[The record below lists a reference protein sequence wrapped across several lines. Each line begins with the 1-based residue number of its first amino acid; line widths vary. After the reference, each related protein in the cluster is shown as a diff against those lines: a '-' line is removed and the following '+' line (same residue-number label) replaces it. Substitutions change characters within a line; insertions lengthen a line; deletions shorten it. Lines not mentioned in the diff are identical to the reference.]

1 LYQAPHIKSNKSA
14 SNKKDHGSF
23 GIGRTEDEEPNQ
35 KVSQELTQT
44 VHRQRRQRSSPRTRE
59 SFRGKKQLETAGET
73 ENLNA
78 PSGEPKNHQTHT
90 VKTESEDDEQKPQT
104 KIKLKHQIQVEDEPQ
119 THVTTESEDDAPRK
133 NQTHIK
139 MRTSDSTHGPTETPT
154 EKQEQNPQLTNK
166 PTPEPTP

>member
-1 LYQAPHIKSNKSA
+1 MYQAPHIKSNKSA

-44 VHRQRRQRSSPRTRE
+44 VHRQRRQCSSPRTRE
-59 SFRGKKQLETAGET
+59 SFRGGKQLETAGET

-78 PSGEPKNHQTHT
+78 PSREPKNQTHT

-104 KIKLKHQIQVEDEPQ
+104 KIKSKHQIQVEDEPQ
-119 THVTTESEDDAPRK
+119 SHVTTESEDDAPR
-133 NQTHIK
+133 QTHIK

-154 EKQEQNPQLTNK
+154 EKQEQNAQLTNK